1 MKIGS
6 KLKKLRNDLGLSQQ
20 QLAEK
25 LSVSQD
31 TVSLW
36 ENDKSLPA
44 TEYLPQLADI
54 FDVSIDF
61 LLDRKKEL

>member
-1 MKIGS
+1 MKMGE
-6 KLKKLRNDLGLSQQ
+6 KLKKLRKDFNLSQQ
-20 QLAEK
+20 QVAEK

-31 TVSLW
+31 TISLW

-54 FDVSIDF
+54 FDVSVDY
-61 LLDRKKEL
+61 LLSRTKEP

>member
-1 MKIGS
+1 MKMGE
-6 KLKKLRNDLGLSQQ
+6 KLKKLRKDFNLSQQ
-20 QLAEK
+20 QVAEK

-31 TVSLW
+31 TISLW

-54 FDVSIDF
+54 FDVSVDY
-61 LLDRKKEL
+61 LLGRTKEP